1 MGRGRPENAGV
12 LGSLASVGLRTDHM
26 TKDGGFDGNPN
37 RKRKTFSPLDM
48 TRFLTFFLETFYVLV
63 STHTKI
69 AEGNPNFLA
78 VSKEE
83 LCLCCERVEEPNSPS
98 LELKVRQLEEFS
110 PGLLIQGSGKP

>member
-26 TKDGGFDGNPN
+26 TKDGGFDGNSN
-37 RKRKTFSPLDM
+37 SKTFFPLDM

-69 AEGNPNFLA
+69 AEGNPIFLA
-78 VSKEE
+78 VSKGE
-83 LCLCCERVEEPNSPS
+83 LCLCCE
-98 LELKVRQLEEFS
+98 
-110 PGLLIQGSGKP
+110 